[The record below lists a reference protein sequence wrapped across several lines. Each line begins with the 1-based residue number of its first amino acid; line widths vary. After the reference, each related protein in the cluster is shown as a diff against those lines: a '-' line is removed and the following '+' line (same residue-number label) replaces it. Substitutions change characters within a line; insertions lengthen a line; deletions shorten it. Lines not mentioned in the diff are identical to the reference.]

1 MPIWEVAQ
9 WISASPRLEN
19 RETWATRYHLGLGI
33 GLETQLLRFSHSTAA
48 VLGNIRRTAEQFR
61 WCPIDA
67 VGRSIHEFQNPV
79 RAPLLA
85 ETEFL
90 NHSLIAI
97 GIVGFEIVE
106 QATPLAD
113 QHEQAAARAVV
124 LLVRLEVF
132 RQGANAFAQQSDLN
146 FRTTGVGSMGA
157 VLVDEGF
164 FLLSG

>member
-1 MPIWEVAQ
+1 
-9 WISASPRLEN
+9 
-19 RETWATRYHLGLGI
+19 
-33 GLETQLLRFSHSTAA
+33 LETQLSELFSLPSSNNHRGQA
-48 VLGNIRRTAEQFR
+48 LGLSQDGRTIPLI
-61 WCPIDA
+61 WA
-67 VGRSIHEFQNPV
+67 VGYTKLQKRV
-79 RAPLLA
+79 RPQLLA
-85 ETEFL
+85 EAEFL

-113 QHEQAAARAVV
+113 QHEKTAARAMVF
-124 LLVRLEVF
+124 LVRLEVF

-146 FRTTGVGSMGA
+146 FRAAGIGSVGA